1 MIPTIIPKITILD
14 AINFVVKAWDC
25 VTMRT
30 VISSWTRAD
39 ILPVSLPSIPGTYAT
54 EEIEVVKR
62 GIADLVQ
69 RLPMDGPIDIEEY
82 IDIDRNEEIYSSTD
96 ETVLFQE
103 IVDTINH
110 IDALEEEEPSEER
123 IVTSSEALL
132 GCDNV
137 LAYIAQKNLNVDF
150 SVINTLNNLRK
161 KITQTSVELARQT
174 TLEEYLT
181 FDA

>member
-1 MIPTIIPKITILD
+1 MGLRNNANGYIILD
-14 AINFVVKAWDC
+14 SRGYF
-25 VTMRT
+25 T
-30 VISSWTRAD
+30 SF
-39 ILPVSLPSIPGTYAT
+39 LPSIPGTYAT

-96 ETVLFQE
+96 ENVLFQE

>member
-1 MIPTIIPKITILD
+1 M
-14 AINFVVKAWDC
+14 
-25 VTMRT
+25 
-30 VISSWTRAD
+30 
-39 ILPVSLPSIPGTYAT
+39 
-54 EEIEVVKR
+54 
-62 GIADLVQ
+62 
-69 RLPMDGPIDIEEY
+69 PMDGPIDIEEY

-96 ETVLFQE
+96 ENVLFQE